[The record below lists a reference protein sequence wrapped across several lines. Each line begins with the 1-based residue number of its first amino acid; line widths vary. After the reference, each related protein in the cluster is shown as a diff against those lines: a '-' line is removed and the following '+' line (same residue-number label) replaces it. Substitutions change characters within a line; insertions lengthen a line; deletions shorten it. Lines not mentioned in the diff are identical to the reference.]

1 MICEYKYCQVLVTMI
16 VALVLLAGCSSI
28 PPNHP
33 DLLRAQVA
41 YEKARSEPNVSK
53 NAPVEIHEAD
63 LALQQAQQ
71 VEDLEDLKHLSYVA
85 ERQAQIAVAAA
96 RQRQAKKEIAR
107 LAQEKDKVLLEAR
120 EAEVQSK
127 TREVEARERE
137 AELARTEAAKSKDR
151 SLQLAQ
157 EAELAKKEAEAKA
170 REAEQARSQAELAQ
184 KLAKKL
190 EMEIAELNAKKT
202 DRGLVLTLGDVLFE
216 FDRAELMT
224 GAFRTIDKLVEFL
237 KKHEKRN
244 VLIEGHTDS
253 IGTPEYNI
261 GLSERRAE
269 EVRNSLLQRGISPVR
284 IIAKGYGE
292 SYPVA
297 TNVYESGRQQNRRV
311 EIIILNEGVSAKSKM
326 R

>member
-1 MICEYKYCQVLVTMI
+1 
-16 VALVLLAGCSSI
+16 
-28 PPNHP
+28 
-33 DLLRAQVA
+33 
-41 YEKARSEPNVSK
+41 
-53 NAPVEIHEAD
+53 
-63 LALQQAQQ
+63 
-71 VEDLEDLKHLSYVA
+71 
-85 ERQAQIAVAAA
+85 
-96 RQRQAKKEIAR
+96 
-107 LAQEKDKVLLEAR
+107 
-120 EAEVQSK
+120 
-127 TREVEARERE
+127 
-137 AELARTEAAKSKDR
+137 
-151 SLQLAQ
+151 
-157 EAELAKKEAEAKA
+157 
-170 REAEQARSQAELAQ
+170 
-184 KLAKKL
+184 
-190 EMEIAELNAKKT
+190 MEIAELNAKKT

-237 KKHEKRN
+237 KKYENRN